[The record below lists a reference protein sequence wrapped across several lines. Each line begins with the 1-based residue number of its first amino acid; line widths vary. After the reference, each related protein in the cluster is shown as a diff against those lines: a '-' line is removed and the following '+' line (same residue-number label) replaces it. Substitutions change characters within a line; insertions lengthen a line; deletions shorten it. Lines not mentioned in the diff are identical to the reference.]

1 METQQAKAGKFV
13 LNYGLLLG
21 VALVVVGVIMYVT
34 NNHLAPH
41 WSFTV
46 ITLAL
51 LIAFMVYGIRAFKT
65 ENGGFLSLG
74 EAIKVAV
81 GIGLIAAIIG
91 GIWSIVLSTVIEPD
105 YMSQMMEMQR
115 EQIVEQYPDMGEA
128 QVDNALEMGA
138 AFQSP
143 WIIFASGLVLY
154 MLGGLIIGL
163 IAGLIMKE
171 NRPYEI

>member
-1 METQQAKAGKFV
+1 METQQATARKFV

-21 VALVVVGVIMYVT
+21 VALVVLGVIMYVT
-34 NNHLAPH
+34 NNHIAPH
-41 WSFTV
+41 WSFSIV
-46 ITLAL
+46 TLAL
-51 LIAFMVYGIRAFKT
+51 LIAFMVYGIKAFKT
-65 ENGGFLSLG
+65 ENAGFLSLG

-91 GIWSIVLSTVIEPD
+91 GVWSILLSTVIEPD
-105 YMSQMMEMQR
+105 YMLQMSEMQR
-115 EQIVEQYPDMGEA
+115 EQMVEQFPNMTDA
-128 QVDNALEMGA
+128 QIDDALEMSA
-138 AFQSP
+138 TFQSP

-171 NRPYEI
+171 NRPYEV